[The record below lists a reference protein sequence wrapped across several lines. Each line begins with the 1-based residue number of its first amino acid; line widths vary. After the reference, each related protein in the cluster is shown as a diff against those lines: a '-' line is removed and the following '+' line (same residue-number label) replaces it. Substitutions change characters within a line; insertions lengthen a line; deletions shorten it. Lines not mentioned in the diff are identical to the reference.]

1 MNYTPR
7 EWLHLNFSVETSLSA
22 VKSQVIHVA
31 LFSPEGSL
39 SLPCWV
45 GLADSS
51 DEQRQKRKK
60 TVLGEGG
67 C

>member
-7 EWLHLNFSVETSLSA
+7 EWLHLNFLVATSLSA
-22 VKSQVIHVA
+22 VKSHVIHVA
-31 LFSPEGSL
+31 LFSPKGSL

-51 DEQRQKRKK
+51 DEQR
-60 TVLGEGG
+60 
-67 C
+67 

>member
-1 MNYTPR
+1 MNYTPGG
-7 EWLHLNFSVETSLSA
+7 WLHLDFLVETSLSA

-39 SLPCWV
+39 SLSCWV

-51 DEQRQKRKK
+51 DKQRQKRKK
-60 TVLGEGG
+60 TVLDEGG